1 MHECYKIQGLYS
13 VPSKVSYI
21 YILKTGSQSAEI
33 LKIVLKMAKKEL
45 NLIWG
50 EKKSLMVWLNT
61 SNAILPESWLLKL
74 IHALEEGKAEHP
86 LTVTL
91 WVPPHTPVSHQR
103 FAVLWAPS
111 TRCSCRLSGQTVFLL
126 HAHKIKPVKT
136 GLFWPSVFEYFWISK
151 FKSAPV

>member
-13 VPSKVSYI
+13 VPSKGSYI
-21 YILKTGSQSAEI
+21 YFLKNWIPVSWNIENSSKDGKERAEF
-33 LKIVLKMAKKEL
+33 
-45 NLIWG
+45 NLG
-50 EKKSLMVWLNT
+50 GKKSLMVWLNT

-111 TRCSCRLSGQTVFLL
+111 ARCSCRLSGQTVFLL

-151 FKSAPV
+151 FKSAPM